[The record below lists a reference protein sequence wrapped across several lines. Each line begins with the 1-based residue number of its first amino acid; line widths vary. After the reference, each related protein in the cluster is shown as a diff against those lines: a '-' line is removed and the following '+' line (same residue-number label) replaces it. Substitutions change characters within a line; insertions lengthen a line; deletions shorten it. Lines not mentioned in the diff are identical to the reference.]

1 MGHHL
6 NFVSLKS
13 KSFTVLTFWI
23 FLEILVKGLV
33 S

>member
-1 MGHHL
+1 MGV

-13 KSFTVLTFWI
+13 KSCTVLTFWI
-23 FLEILVKGLV
+23 FFLEILVKGLV